1 MALWSFT
8 EISEKLD
15 CSPQNIYQKKSKLKN
30 LGYIEIDTDGKEKI
44 NENGYN
50 YLLQQR
56 QSTIQ
61 NNSNNLNKS
70 LNNDLNKSIN
80 SDFTSISDFKQ
91 DNYFIDFLQKQIEE
105 LKQQLKEEKEHSKY
119 WQDLYIQENSD
130 FKKLVFPIML
140 NTEDGNKQQEQET
153 RRGFWNKLFKN

>member
-15 CSPQNIYQKKSKLKN
+15 CSPQNIYQKKNKLKN

-56 QSTIQ
+56 QSTMQ
-61 NNSNNLNKS
+61 NNSSALNKS
-70 LNNDLNKSIN
+70 LKNDLNSNTNVDITGN
-80 SDFTSISDFKQ
+80 TDFKQ
-91 DNYFIDFLQKQIEE
+91 DNYFVDFLQKQIEE

-119 WQDLYIQENSD
+119 WQDLYIKENDD
-130 FKKLVFPIML
+130 FKKLVFPTML
-140 NTEDGNKQQEQET
+140 NTEEGNKQQEQEVKK
-153 RRGFWNKLFKN
+153 GFFKRFFG

>member
-15 CSPQNIYQKKSKLKN
+15 CSPQNIYQKKNKLKN
-30 LGYIEIDTDGKEKI
+30 LGYIETDTDGKEKI

-56 QSTIQ
+56 QTTIQ
-61 NNSNNLNKS
+61 NSSNNLNKS
-70 LNNDLNKSIN
+70 LNNDLNKS
-80 SDFTSISDFKQ
+80 TSPDITSNTDFKQ
-91 DNYFIDFLQKQIEE
+91 DNYFVDFLQKQIEE

-119 WQDLYIQENSD
+119 WQDLYIQENND
-130 FKKLVFPIML
+130 FKKLVFPTML
-140 NTEDGNKQQEQET
+140 NTEEGNKQQEQEVKK
-153 RRGFWNKLFKN
+153 GFFKRFFG